1 VVFSGS
7 SGSTN
12 KTDRHDIADILLKV
26 ALNTIK
32 QANKTDKIQQS
43 MKYSCYLIDSDDHV
57 GGIGGCGKTYTKRQ
71 KTLEEYDFKK
81 GDIPKIQGDKEIT
94 PKEENM
100 HVGEVTKGD
109 NFQNHNINSEKDQ
122 SKLVDYESKHSH
134 RSRSTGEK
142 SRHSGEHKKHTKDKG
157 KDSKSSSRRESTDE
171 ESRYLHESRSKREDS
186 KSSNRRELTDEKPV
200 HSNTYKSEQRCRKH
214 ESEPSQK
221 VEISPVKHKDDFKE
235 EKSLDNSYHR
245 EEKKK
250 KLDDL
255 KFKHTE
261 DLKDSHQNESPKD
274 KPKQSD
280 KQSERTKVE
289 DSRRWHRIES
299 PDKKSSHS
307 HKNEYKPTRKHCD
320 TTKDDFEFFFGM
332 KSPFSQFHPAKF
344 VVRDVKY
351 NCAEQFMMHQKA
363 GSFSNLVIPIIV
375 VQLLIFHRLG

>member
-1 VVFSGS
+1 
-7 SGSTN
+7 
-12 KTDRHDIADILLKV
+12 
-26 ALNTIK
+26 
-32 QANKTDKIQQS
+32 

-57 GGIGGCGKTYTKRQ
+57 GGIDGCGKTYTKRQ
-71 KTLEEYDFKK
+71 KTLDDFKK
-81 GDIPKIQGDKEIT
+81 KDSPKIQGDKEIT

-122 SKLVDYESKHSH
+122 SKSVDYESKHSH

-142 SRHSGEHKKHTKDKG
+142 SRHSGEHKKHTKDKT

-171 ESRYLHESRSKREDS
+171 ESRYLHKHESRSKREDS

-200 HSNTYKSEQRCRKH
+200 HSNTYESEQRSRKH
-214 ESEPSQK
+214 ESDPSQK
-221 VEISPVKHKDDFKE
+221 CEISPVKNKGYFKE
-235 EKSLDNSYHR
+235 EKSLDNSCHR

-250 KLDDL
+250 KLDHL
-255 KFKHTE
+255 KFEHTE
-261 DLKDSHQNESPKD
+261 DRNESPKD
-274 KPKQSD
+274 KSKHSD
-280 KQSERTKVE
+280 MYSQRTKGE
-289 DSRRWHRIES
+289 DSGNRHRRES

-307 HKNEYKPTRKHCD
+307 HKNEYKPTPKHCD
-320 TTKDDFEFFFGM
+320 TTKDNFEFFFGM
-332 KSPFSQFHPAKF
+332 KSPFSQFHPATF

-363 GSFSNLVIPIIV
+363 GSFSNLIIPILV

>member
-1 VVFSGS
+1 
-7 SGSTN
+7 
-12 KTDRHDIADILLKV
+12 
-26 ALNTIK
+26 
-32 QANKTDKIQQS
+32 

-57 GGIGGCGKTYTKRQ
+57 GGIDGCGKTYTKRQ
-71 KTLEEYDFKK
+71 KTLDDFKK
-81 GDIPKIQGDKEIT
+81 KDSPKIQGDKEIT

-122 SKLVDYESKHSH
+122 SKSVDYESKHSH

-142 SRHSGEHKKHTKDKG
+142 SRHSGEHKKHTKDKT

-171 ESRYLHESRSKREDS
+171 ESRYLHKHESRSKREDS

-200 HSNTYKSEQRCRKH
+200 HSNTYESEQRSRKH
-214 ESEPSQK
+214 ESDPSQK
-221 VEISPVKHKDDFKE
+221 CEISPMKNKGYFKE
-235 EKSLDNSYHR
+235 EKSLDNSCHR

-250 KLDDL
+250 KLDHL
-255 KFKHTE
+255 KFEHTE
-261 DLKDSHQNESPKD
+261 DRNESPKD
-274 KPKQSD
+274 KSKHSD
-280 KQSERTKVE
+280 MYSQRTKGE
-289 DSRRWHRIES
+289 DSGNRHRRES

-307 HKNEYKPTRKHCD
+307 HKNEYKPTPKHCD
-320 TTKDDFEFFFGM
+320 TTKDDSEEWKPTPKHCDTTKDNFEFFFGM
-332 KSPFSQFHPAKF
+332 KSPFSQFHPATF

-363 GSFSNLVIPIIV
+363 GSFSNLIIPILV